1 VILIPDLFGMPS
13 LWVSGRDLGGVLG
26 LEVTKNLL
34 FWRNRLLKRILDLIL
49 ALLAMPLVLVSFV
62 IVGLLIRIDSPGPVF
77 FLQERPG
84 ERGRPFKIWKF
95 RTMHVDAERRLNS
108 LSPEFLE
115 EFWRYGKI
123 RNDPRITRVGYW
135 LRKYS
140 LDELPQI
147 INVLRG
153 EMSLVGPRPY
163 LFSQLKQLGLYSN
176 EIFSVKPGLTGLWQI
191 SGRSEV
197 TTEERVSMDTYY
209 IRNWS
214 IWMDLYIL
222 ARTVWVVLTRKGA
235 Y

>member
-1 VILIPDLFGMPS
+1 
-13 LWVSGRDLGGVLG
+13 
-26 LEVTKNLL
+26 
-34 FWRNRLLKRILDLIL
+34 
-49 ALLAMPLVLVSFV
+49 
-62 IVGLLIRIDSPGPVF
+62 
-77 FLQERPG
+77 
-84 ERGRPFKIWKF
+84 
-95 RTMHVDAERRLNS
+95 MHVDAERRLNS